1 MLSKLLKKT
10 LKFSAIVAL
19 TVYSIDFIV
28 TKGLRKSNSIHYDN
42 FSKIFSGSMN
52 ADLLINGS
60 SKGYVQFSPKILDS
74 LLRTNSYNISLDGN
88 NFLTQNTL
96 ITKYLQ
102 YNTKPQTIV
111 QVVSTNTLKGFS
123 NEIFLYE
130 KFLPYFEDIEIRN
143 MLNSSGKNTAQIVN
157 YLPFTKYNG
166 KPLTLLE
173 GVLSFFNLHL
183 IQSPLYKGYREDD
196 LIWTDENYA
205 KFIELNNEI
214 NDTKEFKFDEELLVL
229 FEEFI
234 VMCNTQNINLLLVYP
249 PLYHLANNYGVQE
262 YINLATK
269 HNVTFFDFSHDSE
282 ISFDKKYFYDS
293 QHMNKLGSEV
303 FTVKLS
309 KLILEGQHH
318 FSN

>member
-10 LKFSAIVAL
+10 LKFSAIAAL

-28 TKGLRKSNSIHYDN
+28 TEGLRRSNSIHYDN

-166 KPLTLLE
+166 KPLALLE

-196 LIWTDENYA
+196 FIWTDENYA

-234 VMCNTQNINLLLVYP
+234 VMCNTQNINLILVYP

>member
-10 LKFSAIVAL
+10 LKFSAIAAL

-166 KPLTLLE
+166 KPLALLE

-196 LIWTDENYA
+196 FIWTDENYA

-234 VMCNTQNINLLLVYP
+234 VMCNTQNINLILVYP

>member
-111 QVVSTNTLKGFS
+111 QVLSTNTLKGFS

-143 MLNSSGKNTAQIVN
+143 MLNSSGKNTTQIVN
-157 YLPFTKYNG
+157 HLPFTKYNG
-166 KPLTLLE
+166 KPLALLE

-196 LIWTDENYA
+196 FIWTDENYA

-234 VMCNTQNINLLLVYP
+234 VMCNSQNINLILVYP

>member
-166 KPLTLLE
+166 KPLALLE

-196 LIWTDENYA
+196 FIWTDENYA